1 MKKTKEIVSVSFNQY
16 ERKQYNPFKLKD
28 LKNERLLKK
37 SLLLGKKKI
46 NINIFIFYFISF
58 LNVIIKFYN
67 DSFFHVLYS
76 N

>member
-1 MKKTKEIVSVSFNQY
+1 MKKTNEIASVSLNQY
-16 ERKQYNPFKLKD
+16 ERKKYNPFKLKD

-46 NINIFIFYFISF
+46 NIN
-58 LNVIIKFYN
+58 
-67 DSFFHVLYS
+67 FF

>member
-46 NINIFIFYFISF
+46 NIN
-58 LNVIIKFYN
+58 
-67 DSFFHVLYS
+67 FF